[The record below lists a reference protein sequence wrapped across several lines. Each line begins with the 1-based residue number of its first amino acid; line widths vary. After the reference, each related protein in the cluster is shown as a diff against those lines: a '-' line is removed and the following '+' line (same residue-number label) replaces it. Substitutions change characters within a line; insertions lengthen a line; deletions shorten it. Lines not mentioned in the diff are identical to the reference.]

1 MLWGRLRLSDADI
14 SVIGI
19 RRADLARLVDGGHC
33 YTRLQAPLAAGTV
46 MLLGADSHEEMAQA
60 IEATGV
66 KVPLVVDAQDMGE
79 DAHMRPELN

>member
-14 SVIGI
+14 SVISI

-66 KVPLVVDAQDMGE
+66 KVRLVVDE
-79 DAHMRPELN
+79 PELPNDLGIRPDLN